1 MKAGRICQILRSLI
15 SQYCTMNIPIRSM
28 GVTEGNAGGKVGGP
42 FLIRTVYLV
51 STKNKIKTL
60 VSLSLPHPSRR

>member
-15 SQYCTMNIPIRSM
+15 LQYCTMNIPIRSM

-42 FLIRTVYLV
+42 FF
-51 STKNKIKTL
+51 NKD
-60 VSLSLPHPSRR
+60 SLSCVDKK

>member
-15 SQYCTMNIPIRSM
+15 LQYCTMNIPIRSM

-60 VSLSLPHPSRR
+60 VSLSLPHPSHR